1 MCGVKQVDM
10 EDWRVRFH
18 WQGSSMSA
26 RLMSPPAESGELE
39 GQVEGD

>member
-1 MCGVKQVDM
+1 MWGVKQVDM

-26 RLMSPPAESGELE
+26 RLMSPPA
-39 GQVEGD
+39 